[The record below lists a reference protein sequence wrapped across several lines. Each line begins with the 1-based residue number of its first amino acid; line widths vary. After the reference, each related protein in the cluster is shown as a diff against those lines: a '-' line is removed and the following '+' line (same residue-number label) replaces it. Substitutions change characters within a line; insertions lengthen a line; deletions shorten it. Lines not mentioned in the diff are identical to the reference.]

1 MTSNTV
7 DTVDTASLPAD
18 DLHVVEA
25 RAAGLDVHKMC
36 ITAAVRLYEAGTGVA
51 RAVVK
56 EFSALP
62 DGLRAMTGWLRAH
75 GVTAAAMEGTGV
87 YWKAPF
93 EALEDAGIRPEL
105 FHAQHVKQI
114 RGKKTD
120 VNDSLWLAR
129 ICQFGLAQPSFVPPR
144 HFRQVRQL
152 TRYRRKLV
160 AERSRNRN
168 RVHKTLD
175 HDGLRIGGVLS
186 DIFGVNGR
194 RILDG
199 LVAGT
204 PPHVILDGLSNHV
217 RTKLKPLAQA
227 LAATLDPTA
236 LVLLRMQIAD
246 VDRTDTALDALDTH
260 IRGELADHQR
270 PLRLLQTIP
279 GIDFGSACTILAELG
294 PDLEAFREARH
305 LGAWA
310 GVAPGNNTSAGK
322 RRSGRARRGN
332 STLRATLA
340 ECAHGAVRTKN
351 SQFYDYHRALAGRL
365 GYKRAILATAHKL
378 LRVIHAVLRD
388 DRPYTDPGIDYQRLV
403 VERNAPRWLRMLSQY
418 GFLEEAQTAGRS

>member
-1 MTSNTV
+1 MSERIDTNT
-7 DTVDTASLPAD
+7 
-18 DLHVVEA
+18 LHVDAMHVVWP

-36 ITAAVRLYEAGTGVA
+36 ITAAVRLCEAGRGLA
-51 RAVVK
+51 RTAVR

-62 DGLRAMTGWLRAH
+62 DGLRAMTDWLRSH

-93 EALEDAGIRPEL
+93 EALEDAGIHAEL

-129 ICQFGLAQPSFVPPR
+129 ICQFGLALPSYVPPR
-144 HFRQVRQL
+144 QFRQLRQL
-152 TRYRRKLV
+152 TRYRRTLV

-175 HDGLRIGGVLS
+175 HDGLRLGGILS

-199 LVAGT
+199 LVAGQ
-204 PPHVILDGLSNHV
+204 PPGRILAGLTTHVQA
-217 RTKLKPLAQA
+217 KLEPLAQA
-227 LAATLDPTA
+227 LAAALDPLA
-236 LVLLRMQIAD
+236 LIKLKMQIE
-246 VDRTDTALDALDTH
+246 ALDRADAAIAELDTR
-260 IRGELADHQR
+260 IRAELTEYQR

-279 GIDFGSACTILAELG
+279 GIDFGSACTLLVEIG
-294 PDLEAFREARH
+294 PDLGAFRQARH

-322 RRSGRARRGN
+322 RRSGRARPGN
-332 STLRATLA
+332 ATLRATLA
-340 ECAHGAVRTKN
+340 ECAHGAVRTKS
-351 SQFYDYHRALAGRL
+351 SQFHDYHRALAGRI

-378 LRVIHAVLRD
+378 LRVIHAVLRN
-388 DRPYTDPGIDYQRLV
+388 DRPYTDPGIDYQQMV
-403 VERNAPRWLRMLSQY
+403 VERNAPRWLRMLRQY
-418 GFLEEAQTAGRS
+418 GFLEEARATTRS

>member
-1 MTSNTV
+1 MTFNTV
-7 DTVDTASLPAD
+7 DTVDTESLPVD
-18 DLHVVEA
+18 DMHVLEP

-36 ITAAVRLYEAGTGVA
+36 ITAAVRLYEVGSGLA

-62 DGLRAMTGWLRAH
+62 HGLRAMTDWLRAH

-93 EALEDAGIRPEL
+93 EALEDAGIRAEL

-129 ICQFGLAQPSFVPPR
+129 ICQFGLAQPSYVPPR
-144 HFRQVRQL
+144 HFRHLRQL

-175 HDGLRIGGVLS
+175 HDGLRLGGVLS

-199 LVAGT
+199 LVGGHPPRTILAGLT
-204 PPHVILDGLSNHV
+204 NHV
-217 RTKLKPLAQA
+217 RAKLEPLALA
-227 LAATLDPTA
+227 LAATLDPVS
-236 LVLLRMQIAD
+236 LFLLQMQMAD
-246 VDRTDTALDALDTH
+246 VDSTNTALAALDTH
-260 IRGELADHQR
+260 IRTEMADYQR

-279 GIDFGSACTILAELG
+279 GIDFGSACTILAEIG
-294 PDLEAFREARH
+294 PDLGAFREARH

-322 RRSGRARRGN
+322 RRSGRARKGN
-332 STLRATLA
+332 PTLRATLA
-340 ECAHGAVRTKN
+340 ECAHGAVRTKD
-351 SQFYDYHRALAGRL
+351 SQFYDYHRAHAGHL

-403 VERNAPRWLRMLSQY
+403 VERNAPRWLRMLRQY
-418 GFLEEAQTAGRS
+418 GFVEEAQAARPS